1 MMEIQVAGMT
11 CDHCVA
17 AVTEEL
23 RALAPVTNVSV
34 DLEAGGTSTV
44 RIESTAPINREDLRA
59 AIDEAG
65 YELL

>member
-1 MMEIQVAGMT
+1 MEIQVAGMT

-23 RALAPVTNVSV
+23 QALAQVTNVSV
-34 DLEAGGTSTV
+34 DLEAGGISTV
-44 RIESTAPINREDLRA
+44 RIESTAPIDREDLRV